1 MNKAAPATAAVAALA
16 LPVTNAVS
24 AAHALPKKKVVTV
37 KKTVT
42 GSTETAGRWGD
53 LQVTIVVKKTTTT
66 VGKKSTVVRKIAGA
80 RVPVYPDHTDR
91 SVFINQQAL
100 PMLVQEALQVQ
111 FDVRSLQLVSGA
123 TDSSY
128 AFGYSL
134 QNALLRAKKV

>member
-1 MNKAAPATAAVAALA
+1 MNKAAPATAALAALA
-16 LPVTNAVS
+16 LPVTNAVA

-42 GSTETAGRWGD
+42 GSTETAGRWGEVE
-53 LQVTIVVKKTTTT
+53 VTVVVKKTTTT
-66 VGKKSTVVRKIAGA
+66 VGKKSTVVRRISGVT
-80 RVPVYPDHTDR
+80 VPLYPNHTDR

-111 FDVRSLQLVSGA
+111 FDVSKLQLVSGA